1 MKNKA
6 KRIVSAICALA
17 MCAAMLPAAAF
28 AEGNTS
34 EAAETPSTM
43 SIFDWLED
51 RTVEVGDSI
60 QIEGS
65 TSILGLDVH
74 SWKVCDGD
82 SDCVTLSNTGDRTVT
97 VTGVGEGVVVL
108 RHVITGVRTE
118 YVKICVQAGSTTPNP
133 DPDPVEGEG
142 IYFYVAMPNNEVLS
156 SDPSDYRF
164 LTYGGAASDLAS
176 HDMEAVT
183 NTADESAITQYIDTF
198 PTDLNVGYPACNSSP
213 TSAKLDG
220 ENNSWTIDPKTGE
233 VSDFSFT
240 IGSTTYTD
248 EAYGL
253 RWAKFSYAY
262 TTDVVENA
270 YHADAQLYEKITIE
284 SVLDDLNPEKVVT
297 DFVLNTDGTELGQDT
312 FAFVLS
318 DSTGSKVADLTATV
332 TEENVKTKIE
342 LAADAAST
350 TVLTPGEYT
359 ITETQDDLNAWK
371 KADSITFTVAS
382 DGSVTV
388 NNGSDK
394 VITNTPATYTVE
406 YNDGVDG
413 EEITV
418 PESSSHKYNEHTAVN
433 DSTPARD
440 GYTFQGWDAD
450 NNDTVD
456 YEAGASIIITD
467 NVTLTAI
474 WKAEE
479 ATDPD
484 VDPPETDPITP
495 NPDEEDGV
503 TVDKTATGLVD
514 DKSDVTLTVGG
525 GEETTASDVV
535 FVLDKS
541 ASTDIRQEAMNM
553 LDELQAQAGEGN
565 IINVG
570 VVNFEQG
577 VLTKIGLTPLTDEN
591 YDAIKEAVT
600 YQNPESSGTN
610 IYAGLVA
617 GEAMLDAD
625 TTVDDANK
633 HLVLVTDGVGYLWG
647 SGENGE
653 VFSIYSESTANGE
666 ENLFAS
672 HETID
677 WHHSST
683 SYYDEFQDMLKWYN
697 DNSANI
703 AADMNTYQMV
713 YEEGQYTATA
723 YNVPHGQGQNTDW
736 SLISKFK
743 PENSYVPAELE
754 NETASAPDAAI
765 YMVAREWIKI
775 AEKYNAYAYA
785 DPRYAK
791 DEKYLWAYNAI
802 SNLGDLGDAS
812 YALPE
817 NAADYDGMFDAVK
830 STVLYDIAEGTVTDV
845 IGSNFDVA
853 SLDSFVLTVGGTEMK
868 GTVNG
873 NTVTFDN
880 GNYVVTYQPGEN
892 EQFTWEIKVPVE
904 DGAAV
909 QLTYTVKL
917 VNKATTPGDYTVP
930 TNEEATLDY
939 NSTTGGSGTETFP
952 VPTVDYNIPP
962 ETVTVPSTPTP
973 DEHPDI
979 AEGIANGT
987 WGGTPTPTPT
997 AQTTAIPQTSDDLP
1011 LGLLIVVAIAAAGAV
1026 CGLVVLR
1033 KRSKQ

>member
-43 SIFDWLED
+43 SIFDWLKD

-65 TSILGLDVH
+65 ASILGLDVH

-156 SDPSDYRF
+156 SDASDYRF

-183 NTADESAITQYIDTF
+183 NTADERAVTQYIDTF
-198 PTDLNVGYPACNSSP
+198 PTDLNVGYPESINYP
-213 TSAKLDG
+213 TSPKLDG
-220 ENNSWTIDPKTGE
+220 ENNSWTIDPETGE

-240 IGSTTYTD
+240 IGTTTYTD

-297 DFVLNTDGTELGQDT
+297 DFVLNTNGTELGQDT

-318 DSTGSKVADLTATV
+318 DSTGSTVADLTATV
-332 TEENVKTKIE
+332 TEENVETKIE

-359 ITETQDDLNAWK
+359 ITETQDDLNAWEE
-371 KADSITFTVAS
+371 ADSITFTVAS

-418 PESSSHKYNEHTAVN
+418 PESSNHKYNEHTAVN

-484 VDPPETDPITP
+484 VEPPETDPITP

-514 DKSDVTLTVGG
+514 DKSNVTLTVGG

-541 ASTDIRQEAMNM
+541 ASSEIRQEAMDM
-553 LDELQAQAGEGN
+553 LTELQKQAGEGN

-570 VVNFEQG
+570 VVNFEKG
-577 VLTKIGLTPLTDEN
+577 VLEQLELTALNDEN
-591 YDAIKEAVT
+591 YAAIEEAMIFHDVT
-600 YQNPESSGTN
+600 SSGTN

-647 SGENGE
+647 SGDGNN
-653 VFSIYSESTANGE
+653 VFSIYSESTSNGE
-666 ENLFAS
+666 ENLYAS

-683 SYYDEFQDMLKWYN
+683 SYYDEFKDMLEWYN
-697 DNSANI
+697 VNSDSI
-703 AADMNTYQMV
+703 ADDMDQYQV
-713 YEEGQYTATA
+713 TYEEGQYKAKD
-723 YNVPHGQGQNTDW
+723 YGVISNQGEDTDW
-736 SLISKFK
+736 SVIEKFK
-743 PENSYVPAELE
+743 AENSYVPAELE

-791 DEKYLWAYNAI
+791 SGDYLWAYNAI

-812 YALPE
+812 YTLPE

-917 VNKATTPGDYTVP
+917 VNKATAPGDYTVP

-939 NSTTGGSGTETFP
+939 TSTTGGSGTETFP